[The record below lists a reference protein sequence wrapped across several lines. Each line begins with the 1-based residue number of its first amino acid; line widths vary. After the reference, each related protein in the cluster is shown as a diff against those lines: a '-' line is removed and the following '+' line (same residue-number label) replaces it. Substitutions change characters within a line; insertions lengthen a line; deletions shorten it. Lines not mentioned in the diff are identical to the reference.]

1 VGHALFH
8 RGDVEIDFP
17 HSSIRNPNFPNLN
30 LNPNLTVLNSWL
42 RTSGVPSLILAIAYA
57 LTGRLSFLAQ
67 VDNVVVTP
75 VFFLP
80 EGIAL
85 AFALRFGPGIWPGVF
100 TGQLVLALIQGL
112 SPFPALSISL
122 INSLEAVGAWW
133 LYRRLGG
140 QPNPYDLRSWL
151 VLQGLVFLVLQPFS
165 ATLGTLSLFFSG
177 VIGDFRAWA
186 DSWQNWWIGNAV
198 AQSQLSPLLA
208 LLLNRDARSA
218 WPKKVLLPM
227 AITAGVLWFALLALP
242 GGNIGTSLALFQPV
256 LVGFALMLG
265 LKAVCS
271 SSMLISLAF
280 LYATSH
286 GIGPFYRAEGA
297 NLIDLNVFL
306 IGISL
311 IAQFLAVL
319 FHRLEESRSREK
331 AAEQRQREEIT
342 RKLKTSLAAAG
353 IAHEINQPLSQI
365 LLQTELS
372 LRNLAGKTGKDSES
386 AEAFRMIQG
395 RAEQVVDTIETIRAL
410 LGNVASDHQTLNLA
424 DVVRSAVLYLQPALQ
439 RAGAELRTEGLDS
452 SRMITGDDAQLHLLV
467 SNLLR
472 NALQAVE
479 SQPTDRRKISI
490 SLVETHGGLTLNMED
505 SGPGFTEEQK
515 LRSEM
520 PIESTKPEGM
530 GMGLFLAR
538 TAAENH
544 RASITF
550 SRSPSLGGAKVTVTF
565 PK

>member
-1 VGHALFH
+1 M
-8 RGDVEIDFP
+8 
-17 HSSIRNPNFPNLN
+17 NFR
-30 LNPNLTVLNSWL
+30 SWL
-42 RTSGVPSLILAIAYA
+42 RTSGAPSLILAIAYA

-75 VFFLP
+75 VLFLP

-100 TGQLVLALIQGL
+100 TGQFVLALIQGL
-112 SPFPALSISL
+112 LPLPAISISV

-165 ATLGTLSLFFSG
+165 ATLGTLSLLFSG
-177 VIGDFRAWA
+177 VIGDLRAWS

-208 LLLNRDARSA
+208 LLLDSNARSA

-227 AITAGVLWFALLALP
+227 AVTSGVLWFALSVLP
-242 GGNIGTSLALFQPV
+242 VGNIGTSLALFQPI
-256 LVGFALMLG
+256 LVGFALLFG

-271 SSMLISLAF
+271 SSMLISLTF

-286 GIGPFYRAEGA
+286 GIGPFYRTEGA

-319 FHRLEESRSREK
+319 FHQLEESRRREK
-331 AAEQRQREEIT
+331 AAEHRQRVEIT

-353 IAHEINQPLSQI
+353 IAHEINQPLSKI
-365 LLQTELS
+365 LLQAELS
-372 LRNLAGKTGKDSES
+372 LRNLAGKAGKDSES

-395 RAEQVVDTIETIRAL
+395 QAEQVVDTIETIRAL
-410 LGNVASDHQTLNLA
+410 LGNVASDHQSLNLA
-424 DVVRSAVLYLQPALQ
+424 DVVRSAVLYLQPAFQ
-439 RAGAELRTEGLDS
+439 QAGAKLRTEGLEGPHT
-452 SRMITGDDAQLHLLV
+452 ITGDESQLHLLV

-472 NALQAVE
+472 NAIQAVE
-479 SQPTDRRKISI
+479 SLPTDRRKIAI
-490 SLVETHGGLTLNMED
+490 SLAETPGGLTLSMED
-505 SGPGFTEEQK
+505 SGPGFTEVQK
-515 LRSEM
+515 LRSEL

-530 GMGLFLAR
+530 GMGLFLVR

-544 RASITF
+544 GATVSF
-550 SRSPSLGGAKVTVTF
+550 SRSSTLGGAKVEVTF